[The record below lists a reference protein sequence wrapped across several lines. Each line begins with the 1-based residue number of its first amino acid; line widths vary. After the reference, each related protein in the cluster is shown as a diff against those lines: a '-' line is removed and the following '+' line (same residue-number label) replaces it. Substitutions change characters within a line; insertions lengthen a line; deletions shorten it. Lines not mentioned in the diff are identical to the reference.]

1 MNRSTIGI
9 SNWIVNWIIRIFIL
23 GVVTAAS
30 TAIHACRSLRPYEK
44 EHLLKPAMDD
54 GRVGALEPSYA
65 KSTASQFEKLAAGSA
80 QGGGGSSC
88 PTCGL

>member
-1 MNRSTIGI
+1 MNRSISGI
-9 SNWIVNWIIRIFIL
+9 SNWIMRIFIL
-23 GVVTAAS
+23 GVVATAS

-65 KSTASQFEKLAAGSA
+65 KSSASQFEKLAAGSA